1 MNTKKVVDKLRDD
14 NHYYG
19 VFGKQFLSN
28 SDIGTLLSNPLAL
41 GSEVKSSPAI
51 LIGKYFHTALL
62 EPDKLKDFKVIA
74 AATRNTKVYKDE
86 SEGKLCLLQSEV
98 EMIKSMTTKIID
110 TQMCS
115 DLINKKNCEYEVPM
129 ITELYGNKWKGKAD
143 VVNNEEELVIDLKTT
158 ADISKFRTSA
168 FRYNYDSQAYIYSKL
183 FGYNFIFIVIDKNT
197 NQIGLFECS
206 EEFLRS
212 GERKVEKAS
221 EVYNLFFKDKDFD
234 PSQYFINETL

>member
-1 MNTKKVVDKLRDD
+1 MNKKTILNKLKDD
-14 NHYYG
+14 ENYYG
-19 VFGKQFLSN
+19 SFGKKFLSN

-74 AATRNTKVYKDE
+74 AATRNTKVYKDQ
-86 SEGKLCLLQSEV
+86 SEGELCLLQSEV
-98 EMIKSMTTKIID
+98 DMVKLMTAKILN
-110 TQMCS
+110 TQMCK
-115 DLINKKNCEYEVPM
+115 DLINKSNCEYEVPM
-129 ITELYGNKWKGKAD
+129 ITELFGNKWKGKAD
-143 VVNNEEELVIDLKTT
+143 VVNHEEELVIDLKTT
-158 ADISKFRTSA
+158 ADINKFRTSA
-168 FRYNYDSQAYIYSKL
+168 FRYNYDSQAYIYKEL
-183 FGYNFIFIVIDKNT
+183 FGYDFIFIVIDKNT